1 MTFYERELRKII
13 GGKYP
18 DATYV
23 GRACYVRL
31 SDTNRAK
38 IQFVTGIVA
47 DQYNAIRVT
56 ILNCSEGQVDV
67 LLLRFS
73 DLLGIKHTSNPN
85 FRNGINPHIWDCDG
99 RVDWYVY
106 YPNQHDY
113 EVLSDAV
120 SDYLDVFKDK
130 GGGI

>member
-38 IQFVTGIVA
+38 IQFVTGITETL
-47 DQYNAIRVT
+47 I
-56 ILNCSEGQVDV
+56 GV
-67 LLLRFS
+67 LEF
-73 DLLGIKHTSNPN
+73 DPKDIEKAGY
-85 FRNGINPHIWDCDG
+85 G
-99 RVDWYVY
+99 
-106 YPNQHDY
+106 
-113 EVLSDAV
+113 
-120 SDYLDVFKDK
+120 YLIEEYFAEEEE
-130 GGGI
+130 